1 MPKISASIGGCKSR
15 TRHIADMLSSPAMQ
29 NSQSLLGTLIPLVIV
44 FGIVLLRVR
53 KMTGLRPVRLKAM
66 WIRPAI
72 LAMVAAMVIYSAP
85 PHGAL
90 QVLILLA
97 AFGLGALAGWHQG
110 KLMQMQVDPA
120 SGALQVK
127 ASVLAIAIFFGLIL
141 LRMGLRSWLTAD
153 GSPLHAYVAVTTDAF
168 LTFFVGL
175 VGAQSAEMF
184 IRGRSLLA
192 AAKA

>member
-1 MPKISASIGGCKSR
+1 
-15 TRHIADMLSSPAMQ
+15 MQ
-29 NSQSLLGTLIPLVIV
+29 NPQSLAGTLVPLAVV
-44 FGIVLLRVR
+44 FGIVLLRLR
-53 KMTGLRPVRLKAM
+53 KMTGLRPVRLKVM
-66 WIRPAI
+66 WIRPGI
-72 LAMVAAMVIYSAP
+72 LTAVAAMVIYSMP

-97 AFGLGALAGWHQG
+97 ALGLGTLAGWHQG

-120 SGALQVK
+120 SGILQVK

-141 LRMGLRSWLTAD
+141 LRVGLRSWLTAD

-168 LTFFVGL
+168 LVFFVGL

-184 IRGRSLLA
+184 IRGRALLA